1 VSVYGTVP
9 DSLTLE
15 ILSRRLDSHPLRL
28 PVGRLAFTARAPEGD
43 LPPPFTALARFDRD
57 YHPPAGLRLTRHPF
71 ETIRG
76 TGI

>member
-1 VSVYGTVP
+1 MSVYGTVP

-15 ILSRRLDSHPLRL
+15 ILSRRHDYNSLRL
-28 PVGRLAFTARAPEGD
+28 PVGRLALNTHLKAGICLRLSQARA
-43 LPPPFTALARFDRD
+43 LDRV
-57 YHPPAGLRLTRHPF
+57 YHRPAESRLTRHPF